1 MNADSDASC
10 ADLAPGRSPAGPHP
24 LGGSADV
31 PGGQGPVMSDAL
43 VLFGFTGDLAN
54 KKIFPALYAMAKR
67 GELVPRVVG
76 VAGRAQTD
84 DEVHQRVRDSIEQHG
99 GGIDDGPAFDTL
111 VHAIRYV
118 GGDYNKPGTFDALK
132 KALDGSR
139 RPAHYLAVPP
149 VLFETVIRNLG
160 AAGLAKDAR
169 LIVEKPFGRD
179 LASAKELDA
188 VAHSVF
194 PEKAIFR
201 IDHYLGKEA
210 IMNLLYFR
218 FSNSFLEPLWC
229 RDHVTSVQMT
239 MSEDFGVEGRG
250 AFYES
255 AGALR
260 DVVENH
266 LFQIVALLAMEPPKS
281 RGFADL
287 QAAKADVF
295 KAMRPIR
302 PEDMVRGQY
311 DGYRQ
316 EKDVAPDSDVETFVA
331 LRLFVDTPRW
341 QGVPFL
347 LRAGKALPTTAVEVQ
362 IQFKPPTQALFEDA
376 GERPNY
382 LRLRLQPGSSIALAV
397 RVKDVGKQ
405 FVGTQRELYAC
416 DDLAGEEAPYD
427 RLLGDAMAGDG
438 ALFTSPE
445 AVEAAWKAVDD
456 VLVHHPKAIAYRRG
470 SWGPK
475 EADALIA
482 GDGGWNAPQPEPG
495 CGEHRKK
502 AA

>member
-1 MNADSDASC
+1 MTDDTHPDDA
-10 ADLAPGRSPAGPHP
+10 PH
-24 LGGSADV
+24 
-31 PGGQGPVMSDAL
+31 SDAL

-84 DEVHQRVRDSIEQHG
+84 DEVHQRVRDSIEKEG
-99 GGIDDGPAFDTL
+99 GGIDDGAAFDKL
-111 VHAIRYV
+111 QQAIRYV
-118 GGDYNKPGTFDALK
+118 GGDYNKPETFDALK
-132 KALDGSR
+132 KALGGAK

-149 VLFETVIRNLG
+149 TLFETVIKSLG
-160 AAGLAKDAR
+160 DAGLAKDAR

-179 LASAKELDA
+179 LASARELDA
-188 VAHSVF
+188 VARSVF
-194 PEKAIFR
+194 PEHAIFR

-218 FSNSFLEPLWC
+218 FANSFLEPLWC
-229 RDHVTSVQMT
+229 SDHVTSVQMT
-239 MSEDFGVEGRG
+239 MSEDFGVGERG
-250 AFYES
+250 AFYET

-266 LFQIVALLAMEPPKS
+266 LFQIVALLAMEPPRS

-295 KAMRPIR
+295 KALRPLR
-302 PEDMVRGQY
+302 ADDVVRGQY
-311 DGYRQ
+311 EGYLQ
-316 EKDVAPDSDVETFVA
+316 EKDVASDSDVETFVA

-341 QGVPFL
+341 KGVPFY
-347 LRAGKALPTTAVEVQ
+347 LRAGKKLPNTAVEVQ
-362 IQFKPPTQALFEDA
+362 IQFKPPQQALFEDA
-376 GERPNY
+376 GGRPNY
-382 LRLRLQPGSSIALAV
+382 LRFRLQPTSSIALAA
-397 RVKDVGKQ
+397 RVKEVGKR
-405 FVGTQRELYAC
+405 FVGQLRELYAC

-438 ALFTSPE
+438 SLFTSLD
-445 AVEAAWKAVDD
+445 AVEAAWKAVDGI
-456 VLVHHPKAIAYRRG
+456 LVDHPKAIAYEPG
-470 SWGPK
+470 SWGPG

-482 GDGGWNAPQPEPG
+482 GDGGWQAPTPEEA
-495 CGEHRKK
+495 CGDHRKK
-502 AA
+502 DA

>member
-1 MNADSDASC
+1 MTADTDSTTAGH
-10 ADLAPGRSPAGPHP
+10 APGHAPAGR
-24 LGGSADV
+24 
-31 PGGQGPVMSDAL
+31 SDAL
-43 VLFGFTGDLAN
+43 VLFGFTGDLAT
-54 KKIFPALYAMAKR
+54 KKIFPALYAMSKR

-76 VAGRAQTD
+76 VAGRAQSD
-84 DEVHQRVRDSIEQHG
+84 DEVHQRVRDSIDKHG
-99 GGIDDGPAFDTL
+99 GGIDDGPAFDRL
-111 VHAIRYV
+111 MQAIRYV
-118 GGDYNKPGTFDALK
+118 GGDYNRPETFDALK
-132 KALDGSR
+132 KALAGSR

-149 VLFETVIRNLG
+149 SLFETVIRRLG
-160 AAGLAKDAR
+160 SAGLARDAR

-179 LASAKELDA
+179 LASARALDA
-188 VAHSVF
+188 VAQSVF
-194 PEKAIFR
+194 PEDAIFR

-239 MSEDFGVEGRG
+239 MSEDFGVEDRG

-255 AGALR
+255 AGTLR

-266 LFQIVALLAMEPPKS
+266 LFQIVALLAMEPPRS
-281 RGFADL
+281 RAFADL

-295 KAMRPIR
+295 RAMRAIR
-302 PEDMVRGQY
+302 PEDLVRGQY
-311 DGYRQ
+311 EGYRQ

-331 LRLFVDTPRW
+331 LRLFLDTPRW
-341 QGVPFL
+341 QGVPFY
-347 LRAGKALPTTAVEVQ
+347 LRAGKKLPTTAVEVQ
-362 IQFKPPTQALFEDA
+362 IQFKPPAHALFEDA
-376 GERPNY
+376 GDRPNY
-382 LRLRLQPGSSIALAV
+382 LRFRLQPSSSIALAA
-397 RVKDVGKQ
+397 RVKDVGKE

-438 ALFTSPE
+438 SLFTSLQ
-445 AVEAAWKAVDD
+445 AVEAAWTAVDD
-456 VLVHHPKAIAYRRG
+456 VLVHHPKAIAYAPG

-482 GDGGWNAPQPEPG
+482 PDGCWKAPQPEPG
-495 CGEHRKK
+495 CGEHRAKD
-502 AA
+502 AG

>member
-1 MNADSDASC
+1 MTDDTTTRTA
-10 ADLAPGRSPAGPHP
+10 LH
-24 LGGSADV
+24 
-31 PGGQGPVMSDAL
+31 SDAL
-43 VLFGFTGDLAN
+43 VLFGFTGDLAT

-76 VAGRAQTD
+76 VAGRSQTD
-84 DEVHQRVRDSIEQHG
+84 DQVHQRVRDSIEKEG
-99 GGIDDGPAFDTL
+99 GGIDDGAAFDKL
-111 VHAIRYV
+111 QQAIRYV
-118 GGDYNKPGTFDALK
+118 GGDYNKPETFEALK
-132 KALDGSR
+132 KALEGCK

-149 VLFETVIRNLG
+149 TLFETVIQGLG
-160 AAGLAKDAR
+160 QSGLAKDAR

-188 VAHSVF
+188 VARSVF
-194 PEKAIFR
+194 PEDAIFR

-218 FSNSFLEPLWC
+218 FANSFLEPLWC

-239 MSEDFGVEGRG
+239 MSEDFGVGDRG

-255 AGALR
+255 AGTLR

-295 KAMRPIR
+295 KAMRPLK
-302 PEDMVRGQY
+302 PDDLVRGQY
-311 DGYRQ
+311 EGYRK

-331 LRLFVDTPRW
+331 LRLHVDTPRW
-341 QGVPFL
+341 QDVPFY
-347 LRAGKALPTTAVEVQ
+347 LRAGKKLPNTAVEVQ
-362 IQFKPPTQALFEDA
+362 IQFKPPRQALFEDA

-382 LRLRLQPGSSIALAV
+382 LRFRLQPTSSIALAA
-397 RVKDVGKQ
+397 RVKDVGKK
-405 FVGTQRELYAC
+405 FVGEQRELYAC
-416 DDLAGEEAPYD
+416 EDLHGEEAPYD
-427 RLLGDAMAGDG
+427 RLLGDAMAGD
-438 ALFTSPE
+438 ASLFTSLE
-445 AVEAAWKAVDD
+445 AVEAAWTAVDD
-456 VLVHHPKAIAYRRG
+456 ILVNHPKIAPYQPG
-470 SWGPK
+470 TWGPK

-482 GDGGWNAPQPEPG
+482 GDGGWQAPAPEAG
-495 CGEHRKK
+495 CGDNRK
-502 AA
+502 AAR

>member
-1 MNADSDASC
+1 MTDDTKTTNA
-10 ADLAPGRSPAGPHP
+10 RH
-24 LGGSADV
+24 
-31 PGGQGPVMSDAL
+31 SDAL

-54 KKIFPALYAMAKR
+54 KKIFPALYAMARR

-76 VAGRAQTD
+76 VAGRSLSD
-84 DEVHQRVRDSIEQHG
+84 DEVHQRVRDSIEKEG
-99 GGIDDGPAFDTL
+99 GGITDAAAFDKL
-111 VHAIRYV
+111 QQAIRYV
-118 GGDYNKPGTFDALK
+118 GGDYNKPDTFEALK
-132 KALDGSR
+132 KALAGAK

-149 VLFETVIRNLG
+149 TLFETVIKSLG

-179 LASAKELDA
+179 LASAKELDE
-188 VAHSVF
+188 VARAVF
-194 PEKAIFR
+194 PDEAIFR

-218 FSNSFLEPLWC
+218 FANSFLEPLWC

-239 MSEDFGVEGRG
+239 MSEDFGVGDRG
-250 AFYES
+250 AFYET
-255 AGALR
+255 AGTLR

-295 KAMRPIR
+295 KAMRPLK
-302 PEDMVRGQY
+302 PADMVRGQY
-311 DGYRQ
+311 EGYRQ
-316 EKDVAPDSDVETFVA
+316 EKDVAADSDVETFVA

-341 QGVPFL
+341 KDVPFY
-347 LRAGKALPTTAVEVQ
+347 LRAGKKLPNTVVEVQ
-362 IQFKPPTQALFEDA
+362 VQFKPPQQALFEDA
-376 GERPNY
+376 GGRPNY
-382 LRLRLQPGSSIALAV
+382 LRFRLQPTSSIALAA
-397 RVKDVGKQ
+397 RVKNVGKK
-405 FVGTQRELYAC
+405 FVDQQRELVAC
-416 DDLAGEEAPYD
+416 EDLKGEEAPYD

-438 ALFTSPE
+438 SLFTSLE
-445 AVEAAWKAVDD
+445 AVEAAWTAVDHI
-456 VLVHHPKAIAYRRG
+456 LVDHPKVIAYKG
-470 SWGPK
+470 GTWGPA

-482 GDGGWNAPQPEPG
+482 DAGGWQAPTAEDG
-495 CGEHRKK
+495 CGNGKK

>member
-1 MNADSDASC
+1 MTDDTT
-10 ADLAPGRSPAGPHP
+10 RSTQPH
-24 LGGSADV
+24 
-31 PGGQGPVMSDAL
+31 SDAL
-43 VLFGFTGDLAN
+43 VLFGFTGDLAT
-54 KKIFPALYAMAKR
+54 KKIFPALYDMARR

-84 DEVHQRVRDSIEQHG
+84 DQVRQRVRDAIEQHG
-99 GGIDDGPAFDTL
+99 GGIDDAAAFDRL
-111 VHAIRYV
+111 QRAIRYV
-118 GGDYNKPGTFDALK
+118 NGDYNRPEVFQALK
-132 KALDGSR
+132 KALEGCK

-149 VLFETVIRNLG
+149 DLFETVIRNLG
-160 AAGLAKDAR
+160 DAGLARDAR

-179 LASAKELDA
+179 LASARALDA
-188 VAHSVF
+188 VAHAVF
-194 PEKAIFR
+194 PEQAIFR

-218 FSNSFLEPLWC
+218 FSNSFVESLWC
-229 RDHVTSVQMT
+229 RDHVASVQMT
-239 MSEDFGVEGRG
+239 MSEDFGVEERG
-250 AFYES
+250 AFYET

-281 RGFADL
+281 RAFADL

-295 KAMRPIR
+295 RAMRPIP

-311 DGYRQ
+311 EGYRQ

-341 QGVPFL
+341 QGVPFF
-347 LRAGKALPTTAVEVQ
+347 LRAGKKLPTTAVEVQ
-362 IQFKPPTQALFEDA
+362 IQFKPPAHALFEDA
-376 GERPNY
+376 GDRPNY
-382 LRLRLQPGSSIALAV
+382 LRFRLQPNSSIALAA
-397 RVKDVGKQ
+397 RIKDVGKR

-438 ALFTSPE
+438 SLFTSPE
-445 AVEAAWKAVDD
+445 AVEAAWKAVDG
-456 VLVHHPKAIAYRRG
+456 VLARHPKAIAYKPG

-475 EADALIA
+475 EADALI
-482 GDGGWNAPQPEPG
+482 GQDGCWKAPQPEPG
-495 CGEHRKK
+495 CGDNRRK